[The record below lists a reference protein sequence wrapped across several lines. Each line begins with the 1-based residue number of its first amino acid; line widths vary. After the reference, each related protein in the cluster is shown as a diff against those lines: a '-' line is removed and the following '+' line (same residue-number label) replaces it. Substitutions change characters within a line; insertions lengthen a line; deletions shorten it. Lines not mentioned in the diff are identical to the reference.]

1 MFPNSKTKIKI
12 RLNLSKSRLQMS
24 EIKSKILLTL
34 KKRSPHLSITSN
46 KMSKSQ
52 LQDILPTLPST
63 LVRENCSIRTA
74 LLEQELTGILETRS
88 KGTQTTV
95 RYIAASSD
103 KFEQTA
109 DDQLLVPFNDVVS
122 DAVGA
127 ATKKGG
133 ITASVDGKYQVTATV
148 AGVKGTIVFVKV
160 FDRGLNSTPNQKFNG
175 QFKMESPKKLSVFMK
190 QLGTRPVIP
199 SFWI

>member
-1 MFPNSKTKIKI
+1 
-12 RLNLSKSRLQMS
+12 
-24 EIKSKILLTL
+24 
-34 KKRSPHLSITSN
+34 
-46 KMSKSQ
+46 MSKSQ

-63 LVRENCSIRTA
+63 LVRENCSIRTRNV
-74 LLEQELTGILETRS
+74 LLEQGLTGILETRS

-160 FDRGLNSTPNQKFNG
+160 FDKGLNSTHSNPNHNLNTHFQ
-175 QFKMESPKKLSVFMK
+175 MEIPKKLSVFMK